1 MEIEIHEQEI
11 FIQMLLDDAVADP
24 RELLDQMK
32 RKEKAQKILEEKL
45 EQQEEAK
52 RANVIENRVNDYQ
65 APKSNKLLDIFSV
78 KHFFPN
84 RKSISLATD

>member
-65 APKSNKLLDIFSV
+65 APKSNK
-78 KHFFPN
+78 FF
-84 RKSISLATD
+84 